1 MNPDLFFL
9 AVSICMAQYKDQ
21 HKYNRSSSLQQ
32 DVAPHRRLP
41 VLLVFLCPGNARMLV
56 WPLVPSLAAAIQAA
70 QVVRNT
76 LLWVNTEE

>member
-1 MNPDLFFL
+1 MYGTIQG
-9 AVSICMAQYKDQ
+9 SAQIQ
-21 HKYNRSSSLQQ
+21 SL
-32 DVAPHRRLP
+32 VLPAARCSTASPP
-41 VLLVFLCPGNARMLV
+41 VLLVFLCTGNARMLV